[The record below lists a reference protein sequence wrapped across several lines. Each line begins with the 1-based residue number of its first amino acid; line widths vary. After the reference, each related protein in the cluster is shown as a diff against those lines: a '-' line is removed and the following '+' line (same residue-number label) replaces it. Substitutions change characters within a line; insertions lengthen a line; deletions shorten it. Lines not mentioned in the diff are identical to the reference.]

1 MHNKTFR
8 TGFILVAVG
17 AIGIIAAVVMEVHTG
32 EPIYFLV
39 MKMTCAFFGVGGAMM
54 GLSSRKRRK

>member
-1 MHNKTFR
+1 MHNKIFR

-17 AIGIIAAVVMEVHTG
+17 AVGIIAAVVMEVHTQ

-39 MKMTCAFFGVGGAMM
+39 MKMTCGFFGVGGAMI
-54 GLSSRKRRK
+54 GLSAKKRRK

>member
-1 MHNKTFR
+1 
-8 TGFILVAVG
+8 
-17 AIGIIAAVVMEVHTG
+17 GIIAAVVMEVHTG